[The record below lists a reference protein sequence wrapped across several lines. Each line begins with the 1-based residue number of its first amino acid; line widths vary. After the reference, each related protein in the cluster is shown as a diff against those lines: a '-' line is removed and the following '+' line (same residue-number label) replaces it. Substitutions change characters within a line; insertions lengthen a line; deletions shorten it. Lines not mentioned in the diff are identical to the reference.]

1 MGVGIEKGKDDVVL
15 FMVLLCDVKEKCF
28 KVILKYNVMYFSI
41 VIVKNS
47 VLNLKIIKVI
57 LNGGK

>member
-1 MGVGIEKGKDDVVL
+1 
-15 FMVLLCDVKEKCF
+15 MVLLCDVKEKCF
-28 KVILKYNVMYFSI
+28 KVILKYNKMYFSI